1 MARIG
6 EKAVMVATTA
16 YIALAAPQAFAQT
29 AGASAEPAGEV
40 ITVTARRREE
50 SAQDVPIALSVVSA
64 EDIVNRSAIRISD
77 ALETI
82 PNLFFESNSLGG
94 STINIRGVSSSTNN
108 FGIESAVA
116 VYLDDVYLAR
126 PNLFDQ
132 GALDVRRI
140 EVLRGPQGTLF
151 GRNTIAGVINISTA
165 DPSDSFTGEADAT
178 YGRYDLFQFRAGLS
192 APLGEKAGFR
202 ISGGI
207 TDRDGWFKQLTPG
220 LPDFNNQD
228 SVQLR
233 AKLRL
238 EPAEGFDATFTAHWS
253 RDRSVSGNND
263 VIAGPLMAFDPSGP
277 DEGATSI
284 AGRERREF
292 FLGSLRM
299 NYDLGGHVLTSV
311 TAYQTIDYDRFN
323 DQDYTAV
330 DILSTGSPEKD
341 RFFSQEIRLASP
353 GDRPFTYVVGGYYS
367 DGRVEGTTR
376 AVLGAGAPLV
386 LGIGNIPGYTESE
399 QTDSRI
405 DATSLAAFGSATY
418 KIGERLT
425 LAGGLRYTSER
436 KRLDYRQTVTPF
448 FLAPG
453 VPLGIIYAFAVDV
466 PAVRQKL
473 NEDALSGDAS
483 ASFRLSK
490 AATVYARFS
499 RGYKAGGFD
508 STTSTVADPGAL
520 SFGAEKVDLYEVG
533 LKSRLA
539 DGAVTLNAAAFRM
552 EYRDKQEQIF
562 NGVAFLTSNAAGAK
576 IEGAEL
582 EVGLRPA
589 RGLRFDLSLGYAD
602 GRYGRFVDP
611 LAGTDYSGNRLPYSA
626 RWTAGAAAEYGFAL
640 SSSVGVTLRG
650 DANYRSDAFTTVDND
665 PTFVSRGVV
674 QVNLRAGL
682 ELDGGRYGIYAWG
695 RNVFNERYVAGGF
708 DFLGSTYVYRN
719 MPASWGI
726 ELRGRF

>member
-1 MARIG
+1 MLATAAW
-6 EKAVMVATTA
+6 AVVSAPA
-16 YIALAAPQAFAQT
+16 ALAQAN
-29 AGASAEPAGEV
+29 GASEAAGDEV

-64 EDIVNRSAIRISD
+64 EDLVARSAIRVSD
-77 ALETI
+77 ALETV

-94 STINIRGVSSSTNN
+94 SVVNIRGVSSSTNN

-116 VYLDDVYLAR
+116 VYLDDVYLMR

-132 GALDVRRI
+132 GALDIRRV

-151 GRNTIAGVINISTA
+151 GRNTIAGVINIATA
-165 DPSDSFTGEADAT
+165 DPSRDFEGEGDAT
-178 YGRYDLFQFRAGLS
+178 YGRYDLMQFRAGLS
-192 APLGEKAGFR
+192 APLGDKAGFR
-202 ISGGI
+202 ISGSI
-207 TDRDGWFKQLTPG
+207 TDRDGWFRQLTPG

-263 VIAGPLMAFDPSGP
+263 VVAGPLLAFDKTGL

-299 NYDLGGHVLTSV
+299 NYELGGHVLTSV

-323 DQDYTAV
+323 DQDYTPL

-341 RFFSQEIRLASP
+341 RMFSQELRLASP
-353 GDRPFTYVVGGYYS
+353 GDGPFTYLVGGYYS
-367 DGRVEGTTR
+367 DSRVRGSTR
-376 AVLGAGAPLV
+376 AVLGAGAPVV

-399 QTDSRI
+399 QTDSTIRGR
-405 DATSLAAFGSATY
+405 TAAIFASGTY
-418 KIGERLT
+418 AIGDRVT
-425 LAGGLRYTSER
+425 LAGGLRYTHER

-466 PAVRQKL
+466 PQIRQRL
-473 NEDALSGDAS
+473 NENALSGDAS
-483 ASFRLSK
+483 ATFRLSE
-490 AATVYARFS
+490 AASLYARFS
-499 RGYKAGGFD
+499 HGYKAGGFD

-520 SFGAEKVDLYEVG
+520 SFGAETVDLYEVG
-533 LKSRLA
+533 VKSRLA
-539 DGAVTLNAAAFRM
+539 GGKVTFNAAAFRM
-552 EYRDKQEQIF
+552 DYRDKQEQIF

-576 IEGAEL
+576 VEGAEMEL
-582 EVGLRPA
+582 GIRPAQGLR
-589 RGLRFDLSLGYAD
+589 LDFSLGYAD

-626 RWTAGAAAEYGFAL
+626 RWTGGAAAEYHAPISGAV
-640 SSSVGVTLRG
+640 SAMLRG
-650 DANYRSDAFTTVDND
+650 EASYRSDAFTTVDND
-665 PTFVSRGVV
+665 PTFLSRGVV

-682 ELDGGRYGIYAWG
+682 DFDDGRYGLYVWG
-695 RNVFNERYVAGGF
+695 RNIFDKRYVAGGF

-719 MPASWGI
+719 MPATWGI